1 MKDNSVALQI
11 TWDRVLEIIKDC
23 NHPFQVG
30 WKVAKLLRI
39 PNFRVWENALD
50 VEYGLNLIALLK
62 RVIELRKR
70 PKWVKFDRKGNVEA
84 QW

>member
-1 MKDNSVALQI
+1 MKTAVTQMS
-11 TWDRVLEIIKDC
+11 WDEVLDIMKDC
-23 NHPFQVG
+23 NHPGQVG
-30 WKVAKLLRI
+30 WRIAKELRI
-39 PNFRVWENALD
+39 PNFRVWEKALD

-70 PKWVKFDRKGNVEA
+70 PKWVLFDRKGNVEV

>member
-1 MKDNSVALQI
+1 MATKTKMAWDSV
-11 TWDRVLEIIKDC
+11 VEIIKDC
-23 NHPFQVG
+23 NHPSQVG
-30 WKVAKLLRI
+30 WKVARLLRI
-39 PNFRVWENALD
+39 PSFRVWEKALD

-70 PKWVKFDRKGNVEA
+70 PKWVLFDRKGNVEA